1 MSEFLQIDLPA
12 MATALLVALSCA
24 LVGNFLVLTRQSL
37 AGDALSHVVLPGL
50 VLGFVATGTSATG
63 PMLAGAGF
71 SALLAIGLVEL
82 FRRVGRVE
90 PATALGVVFTAF
102 FAFGILLLEL
112 SGASGT
118 SFDVHHALF
127 GNLEGQVWP
136 VAEGLASLLDADAL
150 TALPPVLARL
160 AAALAIVAIVLALG
174 WKEFVLV
181 AFDPDY
187 ATASGLGPRPISLVV
202 AALTA
207 LVAVA
212 AFEAVG
218 VILVLAM
225 LVSPAATG
233 RMLTDRLSGQVAI
246 SLAVATTSAILGYLL
261 AAFGPSLLGFGLS
274 LGAAGTIA
282 LLAALIQTVAMV
294 FGPRRRRFLA

>member
-1 MSEFLQIDLPA
+1 
-12 MATALLVALSCA
+12 
-24 LVGNFLVLTRQSL
+24 
-37 AGDALSHVVLPGL
+37 
-50 VLGFVATGTSATG
+50 
-63 PMLAGAGF
+63 MLIGAGLT
-71 SALLAIGLVEL
+71 ALLAIGLVEL
-82 FRRVGRVE
+82 LRRVGRVE

-102 FAFGILLLEL
+102 FAAGILLLEL

-136 VAEGLASLLDADAL
+136 VAQSLASVLDPEAL
-150 TALPPVLARL
+150 SALPPALGRL
-160 AAALAIVAIVLALG
+160 AVTLAIVATVIALG

-181 AFDPDY
+181 AFDSDY
-187 ATASGLGPRPISLVV
+187 ATASGLGPRKIALAI

-233 RMLTDRLSGQVAI
+233 RMLTDRLPVQVAI
-246 SLAVATTSAILGYLL
+246 SLAVAAASAIGGYLL
-261 AAFGPSLLGFGLS
+261 AAFGPALFGYSIS

-282 LLAALIQTVAMV
+282 LVAALIQTAAMV
-294 FGPRRRRFLA
+294 FGPRRRRMLA